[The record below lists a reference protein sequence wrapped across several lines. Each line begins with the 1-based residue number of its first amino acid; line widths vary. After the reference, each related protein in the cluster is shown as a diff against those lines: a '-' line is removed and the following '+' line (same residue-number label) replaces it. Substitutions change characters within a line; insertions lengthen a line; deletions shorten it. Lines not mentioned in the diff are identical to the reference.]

1 VTAGT
6 AGNDQGMRMTRL
18 AVAASVAAAALA
30 FGARPSEAADPAPIK
45 IAVFEFELN
54 DTSGGSGI
62 IPQDAID
69 TENLKLA
76 TENARRLLAA
86 SGRYS
91 IVDTSGAGE
100 PPKWG
105 LQSCRGCESE
115 VAKKLGA
122 DQSLV
127 GVITRPNRVG
137 HALQIVIRDAKTG
150 ALVGNHFTGFRDGA
164 NYAWPR
170 AVKWLMEN
178 SILASQDAK

>member
-1 VTAGT
+1 
-6 AGNDQGMRMTRL
+6 MRGFHPSLL
-18 AVAASVAAAALA
+18 AAIAVAAAALPLVA
-30 FGARPSEAADPAPIK
+30 VQRPAAAAEPIK

-54 DTSGGSGI
+54 DTSAGSGI

-86 SGRYS
+86 SGRYI

-105 LQSCRGCESE
+105 FQNCRGCESE
-115 VAKKLGA
+115 LASKLGA

-137 HALQIVIRDAKTG
+137 HALQIVIRDARTG
-150 ALVGNHFTGFRDGA
+150 ALVANHATGLRDGA

-170 AVKWLMEN
+170 AVKWLMTN
-178 SILASQDAK
+178 HILSAEEAAPSSK

>member
-1 VTAGT
+1 MTPRRGAR
-6 AGNDQGMRMTRL
+6 MRGLL
-18 AVAASVAAAALA
+18 AVLIAGLAAGSIVSALRPSAAAAS
-30 FGARPSEAADPAPIK
+30 GPIK

-62 IPQDAID
+62 IPPDAID

-86 SGRYS
+86 SGRYT
-91 IVDTSGAGE
+91 IVDTGGAGE

-105 LQSCRGCESE
+105 FQSCRGCESE
-115 VAKKLGA
+115 LAMKLGA

-137 HALQIVIRDAKTG
+137 HALQIVIRDARTG
-150 ALVGNHFTGFRDGA
+150 ALLGNHFTGFRDGA

-178 SILASQDAK
+178 SIL